1 MSSHALPHDDDDDEV
16 QLTGSHSVI
25 DAVGARI
32 AEAEE
37 SGRVVELD
45 SDGDPSDDDIPLIEW
60 QRREE
65 DKRRFFSRLPLRET
79 LSKVMLERT

>member
-1 MSSHALPHDDDDDEV
+1 MSSHALPHDDDEEEV
-16 QLTGSHSVI
+16 QLTDSRDVF

-45 SDGDPSDDDIPLIEW
+45 SDGEPSDDDESEDDGIDGSLTEFTW
-60 QRREE
+60 NFREVE
-65 DKRRFFSRLPLRET
+65 FAGSKRLHRN
-79 LSKVMLERT
+79 